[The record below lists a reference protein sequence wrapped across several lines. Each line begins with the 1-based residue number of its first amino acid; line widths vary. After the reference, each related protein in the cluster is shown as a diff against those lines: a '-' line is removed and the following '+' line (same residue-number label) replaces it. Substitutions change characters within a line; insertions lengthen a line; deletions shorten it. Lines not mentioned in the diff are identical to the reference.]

1 MLSKVRTLVP
11 YHSVLTAFYLPFGG
25 SISQGTMKFFVLLLF
40 LGLLDNGY
48 SENISQSV
56 GLEDQT
62 KSMSDSV
69 KQQVAGS
76 RPGGRIIGGEEAG
89 MKDAPWQVPLKV
101 VEILHYFGNI

>member
-1 MLSKVRTLVP
+1 
-11 YHSVLTAFYLPFGG
+11 
-25 SISQGTMKFFVLLLF
+25 MKFFALLLF

-69 KQQVAGS
+69 KQQVS
-76 RPGGRIIGGEEAG
+76 GGRIVGGEQAG
-89 MKDAPWQVPLKV
+89 MKDAPWQVPPKV
-101 VEILHYFGNI
+101 IENLHYFGNI

>member
-11 YHSVLTAFYLPFGG
+11 YYSVLTAFYLPFGG

-76 RPGGRIIGGEEAG
+76 RLGGRIVGGEQAG
-89 MKDAPWQVPLKV
+89 MKDAPWQVPLKI
-101 VEILHYFGNI
+101 VEIVHYF